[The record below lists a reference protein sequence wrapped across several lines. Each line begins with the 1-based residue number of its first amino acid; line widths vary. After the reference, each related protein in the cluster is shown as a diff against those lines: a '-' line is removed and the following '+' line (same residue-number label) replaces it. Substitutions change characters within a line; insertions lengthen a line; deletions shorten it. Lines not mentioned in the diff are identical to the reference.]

1 MASLPN
7 NSPASFAS
15 VLSRARVLF
24 SVLVMLVLLSTAS
37 SLVLGWKSGEL
48 DKRVITPAK
57 QFFSWVS
64 DALTALDTPKKE
76 STPSGIW
83 KKYVNVTPTQPKKR
97 STTQQ
102 PSQKIIINEPKYQTS
117 ESSYEETVR
126 QMNERASQQKAA
138 QDAWW
143 SDQQKQFEA
152 TKQQNQQNFLNSQQQ
167 AQQNMDQFQ
176 KESQARVDEFKQKYG
191 F

>member
-1 MASLPN
+1 MESPSKKSF
-7 NSPASFAS
+7 NSFRT
-15 VLSRARVLF
+15 VLTRARVLF
-24 SVLVMLVLLSTAS
+24 TVLLILVLSSTAS

-48 DKRVITPAK
+48 DKRFLTPAK
-57 QFFSWVS
+57 QFLSWVS
-64 DALTALDTPKKE
+64 ETLTALDTPKNE

-83 KKYVNVTPTQPKKR
+83 KKYVNVTPTQPPKR
-97 STTQQ
+97 TTVRQ
-102 PSQKIIINEPKYQTS
+102 PSPQVIIDQPQYQTGGT
-117 ESSYEETVR
+117 SYEEAVR
-126 QMNERASQQKAA
+126 QMNERAAQQKAA